1 MSNGRNFRA
10 SSKWRKKSGARMQRT
25 APPFSADHVG
35 SFLRTPAI
43 KDARAKRETGA
54 ITAEQ
59 LKAVEDAEIRKII
72 ARQEECGL
80 KLATDGE
87 FRRSWWHFDFL
98 CALDGIVMKQIEH
111 GIQFAGVQTKAERPD
126 IVGKI
131 GFSGHPMIGHYR
143 FLAANTR
150 VVPKMTIPS
159 PTLLHFRFGCASIP
173 QAIYPDLDVFF
184 DDLGRTYAK
193 VVKAFYDAGC

>member
-1 MSNGRNFRA
+1 
-10 SSKWRKKSGARMQRT
+10 MQRT
-25 APPFSADHVG
+25 APPFRADHVG
-35 SFLRTPAI
+35 SFLRTAGI

-72 ARQEECGL
+72 ARQEECDL
-80 KLATDGE
+80 QLATDGE

-98 CALDGIVMKQIEH
+98 CGLDGVEMKQIDH

-131 GFSGHPMIGHYR
+131 GFSNHPMIEHFK
-143 FLAANTR
+143 FLKASTR
-150 VVPKMTIPS
+150 VTPKMTIPS
-159 PTLLHFRFGCASIP
+159 PTLMPFRFGRQSISKTL
-173 QAIYPDLDVFF
+173 YPNLDGFF
-184 DDLGRTYAK
+184 PRRPRVGLRQG
-193 VVKAFYDAGC
+193 G